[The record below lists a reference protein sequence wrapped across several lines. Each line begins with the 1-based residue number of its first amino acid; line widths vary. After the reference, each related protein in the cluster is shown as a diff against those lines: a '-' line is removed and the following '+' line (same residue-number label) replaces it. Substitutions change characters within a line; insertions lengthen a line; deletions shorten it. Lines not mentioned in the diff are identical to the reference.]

1 MNKRVLAC
9 IDNTEH
15 CLTTMEK
22 ELRQILQN
30 LSKYYLQK
38 EIYPTYDIVQEKV
51 SQISNQ
57 IDEID
62 RALSLLQDFKTH
74 TERNS
79 EE

>member
-1 MNKRVLAC
+1 MKNKITCRM
-9 IDNTEH
+9 DNTKY
-15 CLTTMEK
+15 CLNLME
-22 ELRQILQN
+22 ETLRSLLQS

-62 RALSLLQDFKTH
+62 RALSLLQDFKSH
-74 TERNS
+74 IERDS